1 MDIEMHEIKELSN
14 NQVRDIESIFRENK
28 EAFMGPVRQAKVG
41 EHCIDLKSS
50 VIRKKQKLHSVQIA
64 YKEEMG
70 RQVQEMNLT
79 EVLNAEI
86 S

>member
-1 MDIEMHEIKELSN
+1 
-14 NQVRDIESIFRENK
+14 
-28 EAFMGPVRQAKVG
+28 MGPVRQAKVV
-41 EHCIDLKSS
+41 EHCIDQKCS

-64 YKEEMG
+64 YKEEMN